1 MKCKVLILTHGKLA
15 GSLYDTVKFIY
26 GSTDGLAYLNMP
38 EPFDQSAY
46 GKMIADIV
54 SENKEQGTLILCDLF
69 GGSPFLT
76 SARLLKEND
85 DHMELVTGVNLGML
99 LELMAN
105 IESAGIK
112 ELKDTFGINAS
123 AVLIADT
130 KEQNNETF
138 ARLNAVKR
146 QRGEMLDVVTIYRP
160 EEIEHI
166 GDTLLE
172 IIEGKYK
179 G

>member
-1 MKCKVLILTHGKLA
+1 MKYKVLILTHGKLA

-38 EPFDQSAY
+38 EPFDQSTY

-76 SARLLKEND
+76 SARLLKENG

-112 ELKDTFGINAS
+112 ELKDIALSSGKDGI
-123 AVLIADT
+123 IDM
-130 KEQNNETF
+130 KE
-138 ARLNAVKR
+138 RL
-146 QRGEMLDVVTIYRP
+146 
-160 EEIEHI
+160 
-166 GDTLLE
+166 
-172 IIEGKYK
+172 GKQ
-179 G
+179 

>member
-76 SARLLKEND
+76 SAKLLKENNSWSEMWLKFGQKRYNYD
-85 DHMELVTGVNLGML
+85 NNFK
-99 LELMAN
+99 N
-105 IESAGIK
+105 ISDYAMNNKIK
-112 ELKDTFGINAS
+112 SNSI
-123 AVLIADT
+123 
-130 KEQNNETF
+130 
-138 ARLNAVKR
+138 
-146 QRGEMLDVVTIYRP
+146 
-160 EEIEHI
+160 
-166 GDTLLE
+166 
-172 IIEGKYK
+172 
-179 G
+179 